1 MKLHHI
7 AKALVVAGLFSVG
20 AAYAAG
26 VKPDTSVLII
36 NADDGEGVMNIQ
48 NTDPTP
54 IMLLTK
60 IEHIAE
66 DKSNLITVTPPLAR
80 VEANKTQLVRFILT
94 GDSNFKTQRLQRVY
108 FEGLPIKPKG
118 ANNIEV
124 TVRQNLPVI
133 INPKGLAPK
142 RDPWTLLNWSVDNHQ
157 LVVKNDSPYVV
168 RLAQGVKV
176 QPANQELLLPR
187 AYILPGERLSL
198 QPASK
203 AALGNISKVTL
214 YPATIYGYSV
224 DSYTANIGK

>member
-1 MKLHHI
+1 MKLNYI
-7 AKALVVAGLFSVG
+7 AKALVLAGLLSMG

-36 NADDGEGVMNIQ
+36 NVDDGEGVMNIK
-48 NTDPTP
+48 NTDPSP

-94 GDSNFKTQRLQRVY
+94 GDRSFKTQRLQRVY
-108 FEGLPIKPKG
+108 FEGLPIK
-118 ANNIEV
+118 ARDTNNIEV

-133 INPKGLAPK
+133 INPQGLAAK
-142 RDPWTLLNWSVDNHQ
+142 RDPWTLLHWSVVNHQ

-168 RLAQGVKV
+168 RLAQSVKI
-176 QPANQELLLPR
+176 QPANQELILPR
-187 AYILPGERLSL
+187 AYVLPGDNLTL
-198 QPASK
+198 KTPNNAP
-203 AALGNISKVTL
+203 LGSASKVTL

-224 DSYTANIGK
+224 DSYTADIGK

>member
-1 MKLHHI
+1 MRIHHI
-7 AKALVVAGLFSVG
+7 ASALLLAGLFSTG
-20 AAYAAG
+20 AAFAAG

-48 NTDPTP
+48 NTDSTP

-94 GDSNFKTQRLQRVY
+94 GDGNFKTQRLQRVY
-108 FEGLPIKPKG
+108 FEGLPIKNKG
-118 ANNIEV
+118 VNNIEV

-142 RDPWTLLNWSVDNHQ
+142 RDPWTLLSWSVDNQH

-168 RLAQGVKV
+168 RLAQAVNA
-176 QPANQELLLPR
+176 QPGNQELLLPR
-187 AYILPGERLSL
+187 AYVLPGERLVL
-198 QPASK
+198 QPVKKS
-203 AALGNISKVTL
+203 ALGNITKVTL
-214 YPATIYGYSV
+214 HPATVYGYAV
-224 DSYTANIGK
+224 DSYTADVKK